1 MIVTRIMSRLANPE
15 KHDDLLNYQLKRLVG
30 IGGAPAIRLC
40 EGRYG
45 VTRQEWRLIAAFV
58 EEGPMTPSTVARRC
72 SWPIEPGRISRII
85 SSLTAKG
92 LVRRAQLSSDGRRA
106 MLEVTADGSR
116 LYAELFPQLA
126 EINRRIMMALDEGEA
141 ILLATFL
148 EKLTARARQIHDEGD
163 GVDARAD
170 RRLGSSRRLGT

>member
-1 MIVTRIMSRLANPE
+1 MSRLVNPE

-45 VTRQEWRLIAAFV
+45 VTRQEWRLIAALV
-58 EEGPMTPSTVARRC
+58 EDGAMSPSTVARRC
-72 SWPIEPGRISRII
+72 WPSEPGRISRII
-85 SSLTAKG
+85 SSLIAKG

-106 MLEVTADGSR
+106 MVEATADASR
-116 LYAELFPQLA
+116 IYAELFPQLA
-126 EINRRIMMALDEGEA
+126 EINRRIMMVLDEEEA

-148 EKLTARARQIHDEGD
+148 EKLTERARQIHDDGD

-170 RRLGSSRRLGT
+170 RRLGGSRRHRT